1 MGVLRLPRPTG
12 IYVPNSPTRT
22 LTTDMISPPLS
33 AGFNMDAEAVTASII
48 PALDYIS
55 SKLQQRM
62 MHVTL
67 LIGRGKPYATGQG
80 SELMVIPVAP
90 VDTQLWKTLTR
101 AIEKATRRFSLGQSW
116 PDALSRSQHERH
128 AHEYLIQQSIMQNE
142 VVYSSE
148 GLTLLNMDR
157 IYTIKRRLSILSLSQ
172 RENAPESYIASCVD
186 LLHRTIRDFQGRPF
200 SKAFF
205 HRVYEQLD
213 VRDEPLALVAE
224 AYKAKFA
231 REGIVFPPRPRPAA
245 KAGPGPGPAAPA
257 ARRSP
262 IRAAAPRSR
271 RSGQSGQGQGQSH
284 APPPSMQNTM
294 AAKRG
299 PKTPLSASDVTP
311 VTKNEWNMLVR
322 SELSQAKPLPA
333 VTKWT
338 PSPTVLAAA

>member
-12 IYVPNSPTRT
+12 IFVPNSPTRT

-33 AGFNMDAEAVTASII
+33 PGFNLDAEAVTASII

-67 LIGRGKPYATGQG
+67 LVGRGKPYPSGQG
-80 SELMVIPVAP
+80 SELMVIPIAP
-90 VDTQLWKTLTR
+90 VDTSLWKTLTR
-101 AIEKATRRFSLGQSW
+101 ALEKATRRYSLGQSW

-142 VVYSSE
+142 VAYSSE

-157 IYTIKRRLSILSLSQ
+157 IYTIKRRLSILSQ
-172 RENAPESYIASCVD
+172 RENAPESYIASCVG

-213 VRDEPLALVAE
+213 VRDELLARVAE
-224 AYKAKFA
+224 AYKAKYA
-231 REGIVFPPRPRPAA
+231 QEGVVFPPRPRPAA
-245 KAGPGPGPAAPA
+245 KAGPAPV

-262 IRAAAPRSR
+262 IRGAAAAAAAPRSR
-271 RSGQSGQGQGQSH
+271 RPGQSGQGH
-284 APPPSMQNTM
+284 APPPSMQNTS
-294 AAKRG
+294 AKRG